1 MRRLNFLFLVL
12 FFYGC
17 NVEKNQGDK
26 AATQSELKL
35 NIKGSDTVLPIC
47 QRMAETFMKEHP
59 GNVINVN
66 GGGSIMGIAQLEKG
80 EANIAMSSRSMKLAE
95 KLFFQEEHKPVK
107 ELIIGT
113 DAIAIIVNISNPI
126 QKLSKEELE
135 KIYTGEVKNWKE
147 LGGTN
152 EPILA
157 YKRDENSG
165 TSEFFK
171 ETVLN
176 KEAYGKNVE
185 QAQNTNTVIS
195 AVQNA
200 KGGIGFI
207 GLGYLNE
214 TIKKIDVSFD
224 KGKTYVGPANPK
236 STKENLNYPLLRPLY
251 FYYLESQH
259 EEIAPFLDFVLSEKG
274 QQLVLDAGYIPL
286 R

>member
-1 MRRLNFLFLVL
+1 MKRLIFMFSVL
-12 FFYGC
+12 FFCGC
-17 NVEKNQGDK
+17 SVDNSNTTSDSQK
-26 AATQSELKL
+26 SELKL

-47 QRMAETFMKEHP
+47 QRMAETFMKQNK
-59 GNVINVN
+59 GSVINVN

-80 EANIAMSSRSMKLAE
+80 EANIAMSSRAMKLVE

-113 DAIAIIVNISNPI
+113 DAIAIIVNKGNSI
-126 QKLSKEELE
+126 QKLTKEQLE

-147 LGGTN
+147 LGGDD
-152 EPILA
+152 EPILP
-157 YKRDENSG
+157 YRRDENSG

-185 QAQNTNTVIS
+185 QAQNTSTVIS

-207 GLGYLNE
+207 GLGYLDE
-214 TIKKIDVSFD
+214 SIKKLDISFD
-224 KGKTYVGPANPK
+224 KGKTFIGPASPK
-236 STKENLNYPLLRPLY
+236 STKENLDYPLLRPLY
-251 FYYLESQH
+251 FYYLESHQK
-259 EEIAPFLDFVLSEKG
+259 EISPFLDFVLSENG